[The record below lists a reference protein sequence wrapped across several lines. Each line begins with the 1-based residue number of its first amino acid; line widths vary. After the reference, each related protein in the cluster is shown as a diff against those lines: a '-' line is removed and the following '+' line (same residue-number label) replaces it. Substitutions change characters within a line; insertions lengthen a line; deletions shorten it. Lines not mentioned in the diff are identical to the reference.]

1 MNLNLFLIL
10 SFCLGWWEIEGVLDG
25 CTIVYVSEFILTS
38 FFAYIREIQLRAYI
52 NIYVK
57 VIWSFLFISIDYLN
71 YGNQF
76 DKIQLAC
83 AKYNL

>member
-10 SFCLGWWEIEGVLDG
+10 SFCLGWWEIEGGLDG
-25 CTIVYVSEFILTS
+25 CTIVNVSEFILTS
-38 FFAYIREIQLRAYI
+38 FFAYIREI
-52 NIYVK
+52 
-57 VIWSFLFISIDYLN
+57 WSFLFITISIDYLN

-76 DKIQLAC
+76 DKIQLAS